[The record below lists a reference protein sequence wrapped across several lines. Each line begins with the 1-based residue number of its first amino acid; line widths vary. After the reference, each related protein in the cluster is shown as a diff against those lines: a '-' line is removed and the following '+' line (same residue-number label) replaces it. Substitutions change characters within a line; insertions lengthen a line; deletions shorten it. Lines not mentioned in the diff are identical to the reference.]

1 MQKKVI
7 AFAQN
12 EQIEKLEK
20 ISEDNDIT
28 FRGSTRDLKRNLVCF
43 DCLEEGRL
51 RRRKY
56 KSFQI

>member
-28 FRGSTRDLKRNLVCF
+28 FR
-43 DCLEEGRL
+43 
-51 RRRKY
+51 
-56 KSFQI
+56 